1 MAYPQAPTQA
11 EWDAMGP
18 EERAQAVESLPNEV
32 TDAEMAM
39 PEGDL
44 HYLAKEQTR
53 DALLGYF
60 ARQKRDVYIG
70 AELPIYYPGER
81 RFAPDL
87 MVVLDVPA
95 HTRGKWVVS
104 HEGKGLDWVMEVH
117 VGGDRKKDAEYNV
130 ERNARLGIPEYFIF
144 DRSREELIGYRLAA
158 SGARRYVRMKPRK
171 GRFVSEVLGLE
182 LAVEDGKLRM
192 WAGNELL
199 LESKELLE
207 LERKRADALDGRLK
221 EEIRRR
227 RDLERRVAELQS
239 LLEQRR
245 SH

>member
-1 MAYPQAPTQA
+1 
-11 EWDAMGP
+11 MGP
-18 EERAQAVESLPNEV
+18 EERARVVESLPNEV

-44 HYLAKEQTR
+44 HYLAKVETR

-60 ARQKRDVYIG
+60 TRQKRDVYIG

-87 MVVLDVPA
+87 MVVLDVES

-130 ERNARLGIPEYFIF
+130 ERYARLGITEYFIF
-144 DRSREELIGYRLAA
+144 DRSREELLGYRLATA
-158 SGARRYVRMKPRK
+158 GARKYTRMKPRK

-182 LAVEDGKLRM
+182 LAVEDDKLRM
-192 WAGNELL
+192 WAGKTLL
-199 LESKELLE
+199 LESAELLE
-207 LERKRADALDGRLK
+207 LERQRADMEAGQRRELEGRLR
-221 EEIRRR
+221 EEARRR
-227 RDLERRVAELQS
+227 QELERRVAELQA
-239 LLEQRR
+239 LLEQRGG
-245 SH
+245 